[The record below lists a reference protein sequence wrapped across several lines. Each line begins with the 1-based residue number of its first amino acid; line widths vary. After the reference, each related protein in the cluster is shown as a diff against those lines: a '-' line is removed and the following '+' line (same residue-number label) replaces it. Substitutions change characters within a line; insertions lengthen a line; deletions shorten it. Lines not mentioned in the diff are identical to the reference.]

1 MTDPFYPAERRMK
14 WYIIGA
20 FCFASFLPH
29 ITLGRGMN
37 SLSEHSSDWMEVK
50 STTGVIVMSLFYFFA
65 ISSSVMAVRLT
76 TRPGISSELRK
87 QFAFGRIL
95 YLSFYLITWI
105 SFFMLNF
112 YVLFLTTV
120 IESKFSLS

>member
-14 WYIIGA
+14 WYIIGSGIVA
-20 FCFASFLPH
+20 FFLPH

-37 SLSEHSSDWMEVK
+37 SLTEHSSVWMEVK
-50 STTGVIVMSLFYFFA
+50 ATSGVLIMSLFYFFA

-87 QFAFGRIL
+87 
-95 YLSFYLITWI
+95 
-105 SFFMLNF
+105 
-112 YVLFLTTV
+112 
-120 IESKFSLS
+120 